1 MSQRLSTTR
10 SETFDLVSCRDVLE
24 KLRRE
29 IKRIEDAKDRQDVCD
44 HGTNA
49 AFTAWHMTDWAWADF
64 QNNWAIRTAIAKQV
78 GNDPPKIKLDE
89 FQDYVAKDSEDLG
102 ICRVIAT
109 ASKHVGWDPGVDNL
123 KFTATGIPRSSGKF
137 DATASARSALT
148 ITEDPA
154 GPVEIWILK
163 VRIDGQSYEALPIF
177 RNALRYWELFT
188 EKHKI
193 GAPEEAR
200 N

>member
-1 MSQRLSTTR
+1 MSGRLLTTR

-29 IKRIEDAKDRQDVCD
+29 NDRIKGAWYRQDVCD

-49 AFTAWHMTDWAWADF
+49 AFTAWHMTDWVWADF
-64 QNNWAIRTAIAKQV
+64 QNNWVTRSAIAKQA
-78 GNDPPKIKLDE
+78 GHDPPNFNLPN
-89 FQDYVAKDSEDLG
+89 FQDYVAKDSRYLG

-109 ASKHVGWDPGVDNL
+109 ASKHVGWNPGGNDL
-123 KFTATGIPRSSGKF
+123 GLTATGIARSSGKF
-137 DATASARSALT
+137 DATASARSAMT

-163 VRIDGQSYEALPIF
+163 VKIDGQSYEALPIF
-177 RNALRYWELFT
+177 TKAFEYWQSFIDL
-188 EKHKI
+188 HQI
-193 GAPEEAR
+193 GAPEESR
-200 N
+200 Q